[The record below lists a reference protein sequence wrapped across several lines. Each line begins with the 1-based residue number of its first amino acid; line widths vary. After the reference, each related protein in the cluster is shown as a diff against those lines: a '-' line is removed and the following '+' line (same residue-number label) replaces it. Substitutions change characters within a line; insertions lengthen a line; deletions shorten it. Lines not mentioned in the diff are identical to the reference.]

1 VIQLLPITDF
11 PTPNYF
17 QILPTSKLMQIHT
30 LFFLNISPPQK
41 KPRKKFKGGLKTN
54 RNKTKMR
61 HTEQERERE
70 REREKT
76 QYFYLLFLPIIIGK
90 SSYKMC
96 C

>member
-1 VIQLLPITDF
+1 
-11 PTPNYF
+11 
-17 QILPTSKLMQIHT
+17 MQIHT

-70 REREKT
+70 RERERKHNIFIC
-76 QYFYLLFLPIIIGK
+76 YFCQLSLESLHTRCVVK
-90 SSYKMC
+90 AHV
-96 C
+96 